1 MVQEQSQYGMLK
13 HKHLPQK
20 LLAIN
25 TLNISITFHLA
36 EWKMQSWGKTRGKE
50 RLGGLRGSS
59 GSSYSLVNDQV
70 WSKAQQV
77 AIGLLVGPPAQSKS
91 HQEHP
96 GVLQQGHLVIQV
108 QIPETWRNKNWQG
121 MMSGVKK
128 QQKWLGKGAGP
139 WAALSCY
146 QCTGSDRDGIL
157 KNPSAHVWG
166 YLGLMGHSDTSQKAT
181 IPVHMHCN
189 SLGCLPKTT
198 GSAPLHQSSLLDNK
212 WFNIKFC
219 SYSTVAHWTY
229 KASSALVTSINCS

>member
-108 QIPETWRNKNWQG
+108 QIPETWRNKNWRG
-121 MMSGVKK
+121 TVSGVKK
-128 QQKWLGKGAGP
+128 QQKWLWWEGSRAMSSTEL
-139 WAALSCY
+139 LSVHRQWQRWNIEKS
-146 QCTGSDRDGIL
+146 QCTYVGLSGTDGSLRYITKGNNSSSHAL
-157 KNPSAHVWG
+157 QFTGLPSKNNRLS
-166 YLGLMGHSDTSQKAT
+166 SF
-181 IPVHMHCN
+181 
-189 SLGCLPKTT
+189 
-198 GSAPLHQSSLLDNK
+198 APEQP
-212 WFNIKFC
+212 
-219 SYSTVAHWTY
+219 ARQ
-229 KASSALVTSINCS
+229 